1 MAVDSGHF
9 PPPRTEDAVT
19 EIAKKLKIPMKTA
32 SYSDEFLKAIG
43 DRKFRNP
50 ETGNDVVFNSLPHGE
65 QQKVFKQWSAQK
77 SEKPAKE
84 KSKKKPT
91 FEAARKEVFSALKG
105 DGWTLKE
112 GLKTPQA
119 TKRVGDETVILHFKP
134 QALWVE
140 TKSKRSS
147 SAPRS
152 MWVDI
157 RDVAHDSEKWAK
169 EELPKLVKHFA
180 DVKMASTSMSAA
192 KWEGM
197 PKGWT
202 DESRKKFWNSLTSGA
217 PKHKVSQCIKKM
229 DGKVTNAGAFCASL
243 ADRVIG
249 KEWRSEP
256 RKKKAELLIALQR
269 IASELDQPLR
279 TRRDYG
285 AAPGSSETPDL
296 LAKRADSEWI
306 DQREMDRICPPC
318 AQRMRRAG
326 LAKVKVSVVRK
337 LIATGVI
344 ARR

>member
-1 MAVDSGHF
+1 MRS
-9 PPPRTEDAVT
+9 
-19 EIAKKLKIPMKTA
+19 A
-32 SYSDEFLKAIG
+32 SYSEDFLKAIA

-50 ETGNDVVFNSLPHGE
+50 ATGNDVVFESLPGEE

-77 SEKPAKE
+77 AEKPTKE
-84 KSKKKPT
+84 KAKKKPT

-119 TKRVGDETVILHFKP
+119 TKRVGDDTVILHFKP

-140 TKSKRSS
+140 TKSKRTS

-157 RDVAHDSEKWAK
+157 RDIAHDSEKWAK

-180 DVKMASTSMSAA
+180 DVKMASGSRTAD
-192 KWEGM
+192 KWQGM

-202 DESRKKFWNSLTSGA
+202 DESRKKFWNSLTSGS
-217 PKHKVSQCIKKM
+217 PKHKVTACIKKM
-229 DGKVTNAGAFCASL
+229 EGKVDNAGAFCASL
-243 ADRVIG
+243 ADRVLG
-249 KEWRSEP
+249 KEWRTEA
-256 RKKKAELLIALQR
+256 RKKKAKEQLRATLQR
-269 IASELDQPLR
+269 VASESAQPLR

-285 AAPGSSETPDL
+285 EPSGSNDYDAKGLE
-296 LAKRADSEWI
+296 KRAEDEWI
-306 DQREMDRICPPC
+306 DQHEMAQLCPPC

-326 LAKVKVSVVRK
+326 LKKVKVSVVRR
-337 LIATGVI
+337 LLASGVL
-344 ARR
+344 AQR